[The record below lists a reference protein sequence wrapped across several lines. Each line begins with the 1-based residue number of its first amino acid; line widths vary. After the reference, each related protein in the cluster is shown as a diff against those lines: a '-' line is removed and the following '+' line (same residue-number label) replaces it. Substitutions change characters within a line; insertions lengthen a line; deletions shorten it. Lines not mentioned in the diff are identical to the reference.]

1 MKKKWALYLGNILG
15 IKVFIHWTFV
25 ILLAWVFLMQT
36 QMGHGFSEAIW
47 GVVFILALFVCVIFH
62 EFGHALTAKRYNIQT
77 KDVTVYPIGGVA
89 TLESM
94 PRKPKQEL
102 MVAFAGPAVN
112 IVIAAALWIYMQLS
126 ATMPDWTVLKNV
138 DHMQTESF
146 VFNLFVA
153 NIILAVFN
161 LIPAFPMDGGRV
173 LRALLAF
180 KMDRSKATRIA
191 AEVGQFLAILLVFL
205 GFFFNFWLVFIGLF
219 IYLGASSEATYE
231 ATHSILEGYDVRK
244 VLMTRFTTLLPN
256 DSLEKAVQIL
266 LDGKEQ
272 DFLVATDGKVQGVLS
287 RKELIQGLSAFGK
300 SSPVRNSMRTDF
312 TILSPE
318 MSLQDVFSNMTTK
331 GYKVYPV
338 QDKGVLVGMVDKENI
353 SELILVQQALSGKK
367 S

>member
-25 ILLAWVFLMQT
+25 ILLAWVFLMHT

-47 GVVFILALFVCVIFH
+47 GVVFILALFACVILH
-62 EFGHALTAKRYNIQT
+62 EFGHALTAKRYNIPT

-102 MVAFAGPAVN
+102 VVALAGPAVN

-126 ATMPDWTVLKNV
+126 ATMPDWTALRTA
-138 DHMQTESF
+138 DHMQTLPF
-146 VFNLFVA
+146 AFNLFAA

-173 LRALLAF
+173 LRALLAL
-180 KMDRSKATRIA
+180 KMDRAKATRIA
-191 AEVGQFLAILLVFL
+191 AGVGQFLAMVLVFL
-205 GFFFNFWLVFIGLF
+205 GFFYNFWLVFIGLF
-219 IYLGASSEATYE
+219 IYLGAGSEATFE
-231 ATHSILEGYDVRK
+231 ATHSILAGYDVRK
-244 VLMTRFTTLLPN
+244 VLMTRFTTLLPG

-272 DFLVATDGKVQGVLS
+272 DFLVATDGQVQGVLS

-300 SSPVRNSMRTDF
+300 SSPVMNSMRTDF
-312 TILSPE
+312 TMLSPD
-318 MSLQDVFSNMTTK
+318 MSLQDVYSKMMTK

-338 QDKGVLVGMVDKENI
+338 QENGKLLGMVDKENI
-353 SELILVQQALSGKK
+353 SELILVQQALSEK
-367 S
+367 